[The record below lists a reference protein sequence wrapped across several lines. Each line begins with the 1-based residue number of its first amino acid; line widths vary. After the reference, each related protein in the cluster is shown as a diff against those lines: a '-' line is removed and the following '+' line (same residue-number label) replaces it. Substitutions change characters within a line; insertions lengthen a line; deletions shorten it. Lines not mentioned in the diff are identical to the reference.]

1 MNTTHGHSVAEQEL
15 LTSVSAGDVQA
26 FEKLYHLYEKR
37 VFQYVCTFLRDPA
50 GAEEVVADTMLAVWQ
65 GAGQFAHTSRIS
77 TWIFGIARHKALD
90 AVRRYVRRQHDVDLD
105 QAGDLAQHDTDSID
119 RIHRDQVAAL
129 TQQAMSRLSQD
140 HREIL
145 RLVYDEELP
154 YEEIALLLSI
164 PSNTVKT
171 RVFYA
176 KQQLKRHLSNLHVED
191 AVT

>member
-1 MNTTHGHSVAEQEL
+1 MNTTHGHNVAEQEL
-15 LTSVSAGDVQA
+15 LASVSTGDLHA
-26 FEKLYHLYEKR
+26 FEQLYQLYEKR
-37 VFQYVCTFLRDPA
+37 VFQYVCTLLRDHA
-50 GAEEVVADTMLAVWQ
+50 AAEEVVSDTMLAVWQ
-65 GAGQFAHTSRIS
+65 GAGRFAQTSRVS

-105 QAGDLAQHDTDSID
+105 HATDLVQHDSDSID

-145 RLVYDEELP
+145 RLVFVEEFP
-154 YEEIALLLSI
+154 YEEIAILLSI

-176 KQQLKRHLSNLHVED
+176 KQQLKRHLSGLHVED
-191 AVT
+191 VVT